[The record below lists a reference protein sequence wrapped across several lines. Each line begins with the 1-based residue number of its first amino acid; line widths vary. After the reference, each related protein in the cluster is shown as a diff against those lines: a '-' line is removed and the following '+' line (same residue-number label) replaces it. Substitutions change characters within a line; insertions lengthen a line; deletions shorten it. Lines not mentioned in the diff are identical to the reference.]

1 LPADAAIFR
10 PKGDKRQSFAAGR
23 STKLPP
29 PHHATMPMP
38 AHLTNYL
45 IMLPVLAW
53 IVWRRVSRQFGR
65 QPIQRKRM
73 IFRIVVFSVIGVLL
87 ALSGFHKI
95 ELAEGLFGGVLIGA
109 ALGLLGIR
117 LTRFEVDPVKGD
129 CYVPNP
135 WIGALLTVLLL
146 GRLAWRFMVVLPQMQ
161 QVSAAATQAAD
172 YQRQS
177 MGGYTS
183 SPLTMLVIGL
193 LVGYYI
199 VYFSGLLIHHRRFQ
213 QTHPGTTAA

>member
-1 LPADAAIFR
+1 
-10 PKGDKRQSFAAGR
+10 
-23 STKLPP
+23 
-29 PHHATMPMP
+29 MP

-45 IMLPVLAW
+45 IMLPLLAW

-73 IFRIVVFSVIGVLL
+73 IFRIVVFSAIGVLL
-87 ALSGFHKI
+87 ALTGFHKI
-95 ELAEGLFGGVLIGA
+95 ELVEGLFGGALIGA
-109 ALGLLGIR
+109 MLGLLGIR

-146 GRLAWRFMVVLPQMQ
+146 GRLVWRLMVVLPQMQ
-161 QVSAAATQAAD
+161 QVSTAATQAAD
-172 YQRQS
+172 YQGS
-177 MGGYTS
+177 PMAGYTS

>member
-1 LPADAAIFR
+1 
-10 PKGDKRQSFAAGR
+10 
-23 STKLPP
+23 
-29 PHHATMPMP
+29 MP

-45 IMLPVLAW
+45 IMLPLLAW

-73 IFRIVVFSVIGVLL
+73 IARIAIFAVVGCLL
-87 ALSGFHKI
+87 S
-95 ELAEGLFGGVLIGA
+95 LAGLHSIQLLEGLLVGVLIGA
-109 ALGLLGIR
+109 LIGMVGIR

-146 GRLAWRFMVVLPQMQ
+146 GRLIWKFMEMQ
-161 QVSAAATQAAD
+161 QISAATQAA
-172 YQRQS
+172 
-177 MGGYTS
+177 GYSASYTY
-183 SPLTMLVIGL
+183 SPLTMLVVGL
-193 LVGYYI
+193 WVGYYI

-213 QTHPGTTAA
+213 QAHPGATAL